1 MVNVGVVGLVM
12 GGEHLQGYKR
22 VPDVK
27 ILAICDLNQALLKEQ
42 AEKFSV
48 PHTFSDYRK
57 MLEVEELD
65 AVTIALPNFLHCPVT
80 LDALEAGKHVLIEK
94 PMAMNSSEAEKMIKK
109 AKEKSKVLAVAMNYR
124 FAPERMMLKK
134 MVERGELGEI
144 YYVRAVSL
152 RRRTFSRELL
162 ESADSLPWFARKEKS
177 GGGSLIDMGPH
188 MLDMA
193 MWYCNDFKPV
203 SAYGVT
209 SYRMKNGDADDLSS
223 ALVKLSGGVT
233 ISLVSTWESF
243 TKPRFFIS
251 LFGTKGGAETDPL
264 RIYREVDGADIEVKP
279 GDVEMS
285 EDSFICAM
293 SGLQSHFVECIRDGK
308 RCQVSGEK
316 GLVVMKIID
325 AIYESAETG
334 KEVEIS

>member
-1 MVNVGVVGLVM
+1 MVNVGVIGLVM
-12 GGEHLQGYKR
+12 GGAHLEGYKG
-22 VPDVK
+22 VPDVN

-80 LDALEAGKHVLIEK
+80 LDSLEAGKHVLIEK

-109 AKEKSKVLAVAMNYR
+109 AKEKTKVLAVAMNYR
-124 FAPERMMLKK
+124 FAPERMLLKK
-134 MVERGELGEI
+134 MIGKGDLGEI

-152 RRRTFSRELL
+152 RRRTFPRELF
-162 ESADSLPWFARKEKS
+162 ERADPRTWFTRKEKS

-209 SYRMKNGDADDLSS
+209 SCGMKNGDVDDLSS
-223 ALVKLSGGVT
+223 ALIKLSGGVT
-233 ISLVSTWESF
+233 ITLVSTWESF
-243 TKPRFFIS
+243 TKPRFFVS

-279 GDVEMS
+279 GDVEVS

-293 SGLQSHFVECIRDGK
+293 SGLQSHFIECLRDGK
-308 RCQVSGEK
+308 KCEVSGER
-316 GLVVMKIID
+316 GLAVMKVID
-325 AIYESAETG
+325 GIYESAETG
-334 KEVEIS
+334 KEVDIS